1 MITITHLLD
10 DFGMGGVTRA
20 LTLFDHPTLKRIAHS
35 WVTPVQPSRHL
46 APKLKADLIV
56 DHMALSWARL
66 PYLISLRA
74 RNPQARIVHI
84 EHSYTRGFE
93 AKKVNAKGRFRAMI
107 RLTAGPLPDRFL
119 KVLRTT

>member
-56 DHMALSWARL
+56 DHGKFEVLL
-66 PYLISLRA
+66 YQKI
-74 RNPQARIVHI
+74 
-84 EHSYTRGFE
+84 RG
-93 AKKVNAKGRFRAMI
+93 I
-107 RLTAGPLPDRFL
+107 L
-119 KVLRTT
+119 